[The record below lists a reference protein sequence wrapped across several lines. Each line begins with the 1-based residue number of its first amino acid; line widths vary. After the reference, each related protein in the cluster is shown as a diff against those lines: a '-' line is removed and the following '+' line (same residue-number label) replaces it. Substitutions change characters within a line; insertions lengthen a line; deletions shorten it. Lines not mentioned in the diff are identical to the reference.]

1 MTGHKHSPG
10 GSFLPASPGWALAA
24 LPFRRLFLLW
34 NKSLTPQ
41 LWRQNLAHT
50 VLVTDSSAAG
60 GGEAGQGSSN
70 RGAPACSPACLQAAA
85 AGEGARGKP
94 GRGVARSERAGARE
108 KSVRVWPAALGS
120 HVVTRGLQQGA
131 MSLFG
136 KLLQEISLVNPSDSV
151 RTISVII
158 GQ

>member
-60 GGEAGQGSSN
+60 GGEAGLGSSN

-85 AGEGARGKP
+85 AGEGAPGKP
-94 GRGVARSERAGARE
+94 GRGVARSERAGAPGE
-108 KSVRVWPAALGS
+108 KCQCVARRPRKPRGHPGPAARCCEL
-120 HVVTRGLQQGA
+120 
-131 MSLFG
+131 
-136 KLLQEISLVNPSDSV
+136 IW
-151 RTISVII
+151 
-158 GQ
+158 

>member
-60 GGEAGQGSSN
+60 GGEAGLGSSN
-70 RGAPACSPACLQAAA
+70 RCAPACSPVFTGSRSRGGSPGKTRTWSRSLG
-85 AGEGARGKP
+85 AGERP
-94 GRGVARSERAGARE
+94 GRKVCVARRPRKPRGHPG
-108 KSVRVWPAALGS
+108 PAARCCEL
-120 HVVTRGLQQGA
+120 
-131 MSLFG
+131 
-136 KLLQEISLVNPSDSV
+136 IW
-151 RTISVII
+151 
-158 GQ
+158 

>member
-60 GGEAGQGSSN
+60 GGEAGLGSSN
-70 RGAPACSPACLQAAA
+70 RCAPACSPACLQAAA

-94 GRGVARSERAGARE
+94 GPGVARSERASAPGE
-108 KSVRVWPAALGS
+108 KCVWPAALGS

-131 MSLFG
+131 VSLFG
-136 KLLQEISLVNPSDSV
+136 KLLQEISVANPSDSV
-151 RTISVII
+151 HTISAIT

>member
-24 LPFRRLFLLW
+24 LPFRHLFLLW

-41 LWRQNLAHT
+41 LWRQNLAHS

-60 GGEAGQGSSN
+60 GGEAGLRSSN

-85 AGEGARGKP
+85 AGEEAGGKP
-94 GRGVARSERAGARE
+94 GCGVTGSERAGAPAE
-108 KSVRVWPAALGS
+108 KCQCVARRPRKPHGHPGPAARCCEL
-120 HVVTRGLQQGA
+120 
-131 MSLFG
+131 
-136 KLLQEISLVNPSDSV
+136 IW
-151 RTISVII
+151 
-158 GQ
+158 

>member
-1 MTGHKHSPG
+1 MPPRDHLEIELSLMTGHKHSPG

-60 GGEAGQGSSN
+60 GGEAGLGSSN

-85 AGEGARGKP
+85 AGRKP
-94 GRGVARSERAGARE
+94 GENQDLESPARSGRAPRE
-108 KSVRVWPAALGS
+108 KSASVWPAAPGS
-120 HVVTRGLQQGA
+120 MWSPRACSKVL
-131 MSLFG
+131 
-136 KLLQEISLVNPSDSV
+136 
-151 RTISVII
+151 
-158 GQ
+158 